1 MVSSIVL
8 SVLCFLVTIFS
19 TYDQWYHFMG
29 AICFLRTSLI
39 SYAGIVLFG
48 ISIILAGAISA
59 QLKDSWRVGVHEDQ
73 KTTLIKDGVYAYVRN
88 PYFISYYMMYFSL
101 FLIRPSIILMILI
114 LATMALFHRMVLKE
128 EIHLHS
134 MHGKE
139 YEKYKKQTGRYLPM
153 MSKKKAA

>member
-1 MVSSIVL
+1 
-8 SVLCFLVTIFS
+8 
-19 TYDQWYHFMG
+19 MG
-29 AICFLRTSLI
+29 AICFLRTPLI

-48 ISIILAGAISA
+48 ISIILVGIISA

-88 PYFISYYMMYFSL
+88 PYFISYYIMYFSL
-101 FLIRPSIILMILI
+101 FLIRPSIILMALV
-114 LATMALFHRMVLKE
+114 LATVTLFHRMVLKE
-128 EIHLHS
+128 EMHLYS

-139 YEKYKKQTGRYLPM
+139 YEKYKNQTGRYLPM

>member
-1 MVSSIVL
+1 M
-8 SVLCFLVTIFS
+8 LV
-19 TYDQWYHFMG
+19 
-29 AICFLRTSLI
+29 
-39 SYAGIVLFG
+39 GI
-48 ISIILAGAISA
+48 ISA

-88 PYFISYYMMYFSL
+88 PYFISYYIMYFSL
-101 FLIRPSIILMILI
+101 FLIRPSIILMALV
-114 LATMALFHRMVLKE
+114 LATVALFHQMVLKE
-128 EIHLHS
+128 EMHLYS